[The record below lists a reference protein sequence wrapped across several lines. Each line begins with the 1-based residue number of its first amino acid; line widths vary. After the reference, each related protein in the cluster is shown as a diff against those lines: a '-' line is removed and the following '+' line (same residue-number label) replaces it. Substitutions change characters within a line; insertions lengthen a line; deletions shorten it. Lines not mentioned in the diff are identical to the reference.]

1 MRVLPCLRSSDR
13 CGTNR
18 LDCRESKLLSLEQS
32 KVSRDLAAVLD
43 ASAVRDLHAEI
54 EPLLSETTLLTLNAA
69 AVERLGTQ
77 AVQLFVATA
86 RALEMNGGRLAI
98 VNITPTFREAFADL
112 GLQAELDARSPL
124 NAEKDTD
131 G

>member
-1 MRVLPCLRSSDR
+1 MAP
-13 CGTNR
+13 TAY
-18 LDCRESKLLSLEQS
+18 DCRDVKLLPLEQHT
-32 KVSRDLAAVLD
+32 VSIDLAAVLD

-54 EPLLSETTLLTLNAA
+54 EHLVAETTFLTLNAG

-77 AVQLFVATA
+77 AVQLLVATA

-98 VNITPTFREAFADL
+98 VNTTPTFREAYADL
-112 GLQAELDARSPL
+112 GLITEFDARSPV

>member
-1 MRVLPCLRSSDR
+1 MHQVHGRVCPV
-13 CGTNR
+13 TPA
-18 LDCRESKLLSLEQS
+18 DCRDSKLASLEQRKIS
-32 KVSRDLAAVLD
+32 YDLAAVLD
-43 ASAVRDLHAEI
+43 ASAVRDLHAQI
-54 EPLLSETTLLTLNAA
+54 EPLVSETTYLTLNVA

-77 AVQLFVATA
+77 AVQLLVATA

-98 VNITPTFREAFADL
+98 VNITPTFREAYADL
-112 GLQAELDARSPL
+112 GLIAELDARSPI

>member
-1 MRVLPCLRSSDR
+1 MTP
-13 CGTNR
+13 
-18 LDCRESKLLSLEQS
+18 LEQRKIS
-32 KVSRDLAAVLD
+32 YDLAAVLD
-43 ASAVRDLHAEI
+43 ASSIHELYAQI
-54 EPLLSETTLLTLNAA
+54 EPLVSETTLLTLNAA

-98 VNITPTFREAFADL
+98 VNTTPTFREAYADL
-112 GLQAELDARSPL
+112 GLTAELGARSPL
-124 NAEKDTD
+124 NAEKDTH

>member
-1 MRVLPCLRSSDR
+1 MP
-13 CGTNR
+13 T
-18 LDCRESKLLSLEQS
+18 LDQS
-32 KVSRDLAAVLD
+32 KISYDLPAVLD
-43 ASAVRDLHAEI
+43 ASATRDLFAQI
-54 EPLLSETTLLTLNAA
+54 EPLVSEATHLTLNAA

-86 RALEMNGGRLAI
+86 RALDMNGGRLAI
-98 VNITPTFREAFADL
+98 VNITPTFREAYADL
-112 GLQAELDARSPL
+112 GLLAELDARSSI

>member
-1 MRVLPCLRSSDR
+1 MLP
-13 CGTNR
+13 
-18 LDCRESKLLSLEQS
+18 LEPRNM
-32 KVSRDLAAVLD
+32 SRDLAAVLD

-54 EPLLSETTLLTLNAA
+54 EPLVSETTLLTLNAA

-77 AVQLFVATA
+77 AVQFLVATA

-98 VNITPTFREAFADL
+98 VNTTPTFREAYADL
-112 GLQAELDARSPL
+112 GLLAELDARSPP

>member
-1 MRVLPCLRSSDR
+1 MPP
-13 CGTNR
+13 
-18 LDCRESKLLSLEQS
+18 LEQR
-32 KVSRDLAAVLD
+32 KISRDLPAVIDAA
-43 ASAVRDLHAEI
+43 AVRDLHAQI
-54 EPLLSETTLLTLNAA
+54 EPLVSETTLLTLNAA

-86 RALEMNGGRLAI
+86 RALEMTGGRLAI
-98 VNITPTFREAFADL
+98 VNATPPFREAYADL
-112 GLQAELDARSPL
+112 GLAAELDARSPL

>member
-1 MRVLPCLRSSDR
+1 MPP
-13 CGTNR
+13 
-18 LDCRESKLLSLEQS
+18 LEQR
-32 KVSRDLAAVLD
+32 KVCHDLADVLD
-43 ASAVRDLHAEI
+43 ASAVRDLYAQI
-54 EPLLSETTLLTLNAA
+54 EPLVSEATLLTLNAA

-77 AVQLFVATA
+77 AVQLLVATA

-98 VNITPTFREAFADL
+98 VNTTPTFREAYADL
-112 GLQAELDARSPL
+112 GLLAEFDARSIV

>member
-1 MRVLPCLRSSDR
+1 MP
-13 CGTNR
+13 
-18 LDCRESKLLSLEQS
+18 SLEPR
-32 KVSRDLAAVLD
+32 KISRDLAAVLD
-43 ASAVRDLHAEI
+43 ASAVRELHAEI
-54 EPLLSETTLLTLNAA
+54 ESLVSEAATLLTLNAA

-98 VNITPTFREAFADL
+98 VNTTPTFREAYADL
-112 GLQAELDARSPL
+112 GLLAELDARSL
-124 NAEKDTD
+124 VNAEKDTD

>member
-1 MRVLPCLRSSDR
+1 MPP
-13 CGTNR
+13 
-18 LDCRESKLLSLEQS
+18 LEPR
-32 KVSRDLAAVLD
+32 KISRDLAAVLD
-43 ASAVRDLHAEI
+43 ASAVRELHAEI
-54 EPLLSETTLLTLNAA
+54 EPLVSEATTLLTLNAE

-98 VNITPTFREAFADL
+98 VNTTPTFREAYADL
-112 GLQAELDARSPL
+112 GLLAELDARSL
-124 NAEKDTD
+124 VNAEKDTD

>member
-1 MRVLPCLRSSDR
+1 MPQVHGQVWPS
-13 CGTNR
+13 TPV
-18 LDCRESKLLSLEQS
+18 DCRGSKLPSLEQRKIS
-32 KVSRDLAAVLD
+32 CDLTAALD
-43 ASAVRDLHAEI
+43 ASAVRELHAQI
-54 EPLLSETTLLTLNAA
+54 EPLVSEATYLTLNAA

-98 VNITPTFREAFADL
+98 VNITPTFREAYADL
-112 GLQAELDARSPL
+112 GLLAELDARSSI

>member
-1 MRVLPCLRSSDR
+1 M
-13 CGTNR
+13 
-18 LDCRESKLLSLEQS
+18 LSLEQS

-98 VNITPTFREAFADL
+98 VNTTPTFREAYADL
-112 GLQAELDARSPL
+112 GLQAELDARSLL

>member
-1 MRVLPCLRSSDR
+1 MRVLPCPRSPDR
-13 CGTNR
+13 CGTN
-18 LDCRESKLLSLEQS
+18 LIDCRESKLPPLEQCQIT
-32 KVSRDLAAVLD
+32 RDLAAILD
-43 ASAVRDLHAEI
+43 APAVRDLHGEI
-54 EPLLSETTLLTLNAA
+54 EPLVSEATVLTLNAA

-77 AVQLFVATA
+77 AVQLLVATA

-98 VNITPTFREAFADL
+98 VNITPTFREAYADL
-112 GLQAELDARSPL
+112 GLLAELDARSAS